1 MAVDSVTVII
11 PRYNRPEFV
20 SAALISIHGQ
30 TVKPAEIL
38 LIDDGSTPENQEK
51 LKKLSDL
58 ATILITPRNMGVST
72 ARNFGAQNAKSEW
85 LALHDDD
92 DTWLHYKQKRQISY
106 LEAHPELKALAGG
119 ATIKTSD
126 GREEYWGEK
135 PTRSEEHT

>member
-11 PRYNRPEFV
+11 PHYNRPDFV
-20 SAALISIHGQ
+20 RAALMSIHGQ

-58 ATILITPRNMGVST
+58 ATILITPRNMGVSK

-85 LALHDDD
+85 LAFLDDD
-92 DTWLHYKQKRQISY
+92 DIWLPDKQKRQIRY
-106 LEAHPELKALAGG
+106 LEAHPELKALGG
-119 ATIKTSD
+119 
-126 GREEYWGEK
+126 
-135 PTRSEEHT
+135 TRASQ